1 MRVRV
6 RRGEEGIGRG
16 WASFHAAGTGKN
28 SRDKSR
34 ARLPAPERHL
44 HPLQTIPWMEGEGGG
59 EKKWGRKSGRNNL
72 EETFPGLLRISFLFP
87 HSLPP
92 FRCFL
97 RNHCPPTPFPPVF
110 HTLFIFVTIKKNLP
124 FPDIIFVRFFIHL
137 CFIN

>member
-59 EKKWGRKSGRNNL
+59 GKKVGEKEWQK
-72 EETFPGLLRISFLFP
+72 
-87 HSLPP
+87 
-92 FRCFL
+92 
-97 RNHCPPTPFPPVF
+97 
-110 HTLFIFVTIKKNLP
+110 
-124 FPDIIFVRFFIHL
+124 
-137 CFIN
+137 

>member
-44 HPLQTIPWMEGEGGG
+44 HPLQIIPWMEGERVEE
-59 EKKWGRKSGRNNL
+59 EKKWGERVAEIIWRKR
-72 EETFPGLLRISFLFP
+72 FPDYYGFLFF
-87 HSLPP
+87 SLILYLL
-92 FRCFL
+92 FA
-97 RNHCPPTPFPPVF
+97 VF
-110 HTLFIFVTIKKNLP
+110 SAITVHQPLS
-124 FPDIIFVRFFIHL
+124 HL
-137 CFIN
+137 CSIPFLYSSR